1 LGRTL
6 VYRFPQRLLH
16 NVQMRTFL
24 SGIILAAGAAQA
36 STTPIQSALDG
47 EHFGLHPA
55 DKFRL
60 ETGRCEGCGQP
71 QALWYFQDDLVAMPT
86 IGAGDAP
93 GLIWIGSPQLLP
105 QAHYD
110 GKSLRTADGAT
121 LNLRLAPKIATNR
134 SYFNASSEAFFRQR
148 EVRVR
153 GHWDEKS
160 QQFEARTIWPRDFV
174 IDSGLPLQPLKGADN
189 LQGFV
194 RHADGGARSDFAVRK
209 IWQRPGSSSS
219 DLAGKPVMAIV
230 LSGAQGDD
238 DEAYGGHF
246 AIATGKLGPK
256 GEWSDWLVNNFYN
269 LDSFSEKGIVA
280 SAVPMD
286 NYLMDLNSGQQYY
299 RPSYMLVAVL
309 DDARTAE
316 AFQRKVNQV
325 YREFYAHH
333 FSYKHAADNCTGI
346 SVDVLRTLGWQ
357 WPFQGPTNRLKAVG
371 AFAYMGAKEMSLAS
385 GRKAYDYF
393 TEEQTRLH
401 PAVAFDA
408 LGKDLLALLDGQAG
422 REPGGFE
429 RQLQSD
435 VAAVMLVRIPQVP
448 SSRAFGSAP
457 AYSIDEFME
466 RAPADRSKWQ
476 VVPTEPRP
484 FPEALMDAQARKN
497 LRSTAWPV
505 VALLSAIAAIG
516 TAWSWRRRQRSRA
529 DIAHPERLRA

>member
-1 LGRTL
+1 
-6 VYRFPQRLLH
+6 
-16 NVQMRTFL
+16 MRTFL
-24 SGIILAAGAAQA
+24 PGIILAGITAQAGATSIHSALG
-36 STTPIQSALDG
+36 SENFGLQSASQ
-47 EHFGLHPA
+47 
-55 DKFRL
+55 FRL
-60 ETGRCEGCGQP
+60 ADGHCDGCGQK
-71 QALWYFQDDLVAMPT
+71 QALWYFQDEVIALPSASAT
-86 IGAGDAP
+86 DAP
-93 GLIWIGSPQLLP
+93 GLVWVGSPQLVP
-105 QAHYD
+105 QARFD
-110 GKSLRTADGAT
+110 GEFLHTADGST

-153 GHWDEKS
+153 GQLDEKS
-160 QQFEARTIWPRDFV
+160 GQFVARTIWPSDFV
-174 IDSGLPLQPLKGADN
+174 IDSGPPLQPLAGDDN

-194 RHADGGARSDFAVRK
+194 RHANGGARSGYAVRK
-209 IWQRPGSSSS
+209 VWQRPGAASPA
-219 DLAGKPVMAIV
+219 LAGKPVLAIV

-238 DEAYGGHF
+238 DEAFGGHF
-246 AIATGKLGPK
+246 AIATGKLGQK

-309 DDARTAE
+309 DDARTAQ
-316 AFQRKVNQV
+316 AFQGKVNQV

-333 FSYKHAADNCTGI
+333 FSYKHAADNCAGI
-346 SVDVLRTLGWQ
+346 SVDVLRKLGWQ
-357 WPFQGPTNRLKAVG
+357 WPFQGPTNRLKALG
-371 AFAYMGAKEMSLAS
+371 AFAYMGAKEMSFAS
-385 GRKAYDYF
+385 GRKAYEYF

-408 LGKDLLALLDGQAG
+408 LGRDLLAMLVGDPG
-422 REPGGFE
+422 RELSGFE
-429 RQLQSD
+429 QQLKSD

-457 AYSIDEFME
+457 AYSIDEFMA

-484 FPEALMDAQARKN
+484 FPEALMDAQARAN
-497 LRSTAWPV
+497 MRSSAWPV
-505 VALLSAIAAIG
+505 AGVLALLGAIG
-516 TAWSWRRRQRSRA
+516 TAWSWRRRQRLRA
-529 DIAHPERLRA
+529 EMAHPERLRA

>member
-1 LGRTL
+1 
-6 VYRFPQRLLH
+6 
-16 NVQMRTFL
+16 MRTFL

-36 STTPIQSALDG
+36 SATPIQSALDG

-60 ETGRCEGCGQP
+60 DTGRCEGCGQP
-71 QALWYFQDDLVAMPT
+71 QALWYFQDDLVALPT

-93 GLIWIGSPQLLP
+93 GLVWIGAPQLVP
-105 QAHYD
+105 QAHFG
-110 GKSLRTADGAT
+110 GKSLHTAGGDT
-121 LNLRLAPKIATNR
+121 LKLRLAPKIATNR

-160 QQFEARTIWPRDFV
+160 QQFEARTIWPSDFV
-174 IDSGLPLQPLKGADN
+174 IDSSLPLQALAGADS

-194 RHADGGARSDFAVRK
+194 RHADGGARSEYAVRK
-209 IWQRPGSSSS
+209 VWQRPGAAAPN
-219 DLAGKPVMAIV
+219 LAGKPVMAIV

-238 DEAYGGHF
+238 DEAFGGHF
-246 AIATGKLGPK
+246 AIATGKIGPK

-309 DDARTAE
+309 DDARTAK
-316 AFQRKVNQV
+316 AFQGKVNQV

-333 FSYKHAADNCTGI
+333 FSYKHAANNCAGI
-346 SVDVLRTLGWQ
+346 SVDVLRRLGWQ
-357 WPFQGPTNRLKAVG
+357 WPYQGPTNRLKAVG
-371 AFAYMGAKEMSLAS
+371 AFAYMGAKEMSIAS

-408 LGKDLLALLDGQAG
+408 LGTDLLDVLAG
-422 REPGGFE
+422 RAGRALSGFE
-429 RQLQSD
+429 QQLQSD

-457 AYSIDEFME
+457 AYSIDEFMA

-484 FPEALMDAQARKN
+484 FPEALMDEEAKRNMRK
-497 LRSTAWPV
+497 SSWPV
-505 VALLSAIAAIG
+505 GMLVVLVAAIG
-516 TAWSWRRRQRSRA
+516 TAWSWRRRQKLRA
-529 DIAHPERLRA
+529 EVPHPERLRA

>member
-1 LGRTL
+1 
-6 VYRFPQRLLH
+6 
-16 NVQMRTFL
+16 MRTFL

-36 STTPIQSALDG
+36 SSTPLQSALDS

-60 ETGRCEGCGQP
+60 ATGRCEGCGQA
-71 QALWYFQDDLVAMPT
+71 QALWYFQDDLIAMPT

-93 GLIWIGSPQLLP
+93 GLVWVGSPQVVP
-105 QAHYD
+105 QARFG
-110 GKSLRTADGAT
+110 GKSLHTSDGAT

-134 SYFNASSEAFFRQR
+134 SWFNASSEAFFRQR

-153 GHWDEKS
+153 GQWDEKN

-174 IDSGLPLQPLKGADN
+174 IDAGLPLQPLAGADN

-194 RHADGGARSDFAVRK
+194 RHADGGARSDYAVRK
-209 IWQRPGSSSS
+209 VWQRPGATASG
-219 DLAGKPVMAIV
+219 LAGKPVMAIV

-309 DDARTAE
+309 DDARTAQ
-316 AFQRKVNQV
+316 AFQGKVNQV

-346 SVDVLRTLGWQ
+346 SVDVLRKLGWE

-371 AFAYMGAKEMSLAS
+371 AFAYMGAKEMSFAS
-385 GRKAYDYF
+385 GRKAFDYF

-408 LGKDLLALLDGQAG
+408 LGRDWLDMLGGQAG
-422 REPGGFE
+422 RKLGAFE
-429 RQLQSD
+429 QSLKSD
-435 VAAVMLVRIPQVP
+435 VAVVMLVRIPQVP

-484 FPEALMDAQARKN
+484 FPEALMDARARKN
-497 LRSTAWPV
+497 LQSPAWPV
-505 VALLSAIAAIG
+505 TGVLAVIAAIG
-516 TAWSWRRRQRSRA
+516 TAWGWRRRQRLRA
-529 DIAHPERLRA
+529 DLGQPERLRA